1 MASHTFN
8 KTCTSTAM
16 KQLLAK
22 KFQIGALGWKLEKT
36 IAMLKSVHIDR
47 VTVVLLCM

>member
-22 KFQIGALGWKLEKT
+22 KVSNWSTGMETGEDHCNVEICAY
-36 IAMLKSVHIDR
+36 
-47 VTVVLLCM
+47 